1 MRVGH
6 DATAFVDVNQSGSR
20 VRVSFGDLSSAQMLA
35 LEARIDRWFR
45 HAHPEVRAEVRPS
58 GQTYSTTSSAAL
70 QPAAAGAIHASISE
84 VHSAVNLIFSHLGG
98 RNVAAMMWANLL
110 GVVAIAGLI
119 ALMLRNLGS
128 GLLSAAMNLIPLG
141 LAFAVWGLTVR
152 DVGLSLSVAAG
163 MTLGIL
169 DHNAVHLLS
178 AYYRHRRRLI
188 AHEPANA
195 HEPSDIHEP
204 SDTHEPVDVGAALR
218 ATLIEVGPGIL
229 VTNLSLMVG
238 FFMLALSSFQLNAQ
252 LGSFTVLTLGLA
264 LLVNLVFL
272 PAAVL
277 FRSLHRPHAAGI
289 LAVPHKYS
297 N

>member
-1 MRVGH
+1 MR
-6 DATAFVDVNQSGSR
+6 
-20 VRVSFGDLSSAQMLA
+20 
-35 LEARIDRWFR
+35 
-45 HAHPEVRAEVRPS
+45 
-58 GQTYSTTSSAAL
+58 
-70 QPAAAGAIHASISE
+70 AAARAIHASISE

-98 RNVAAMMWANLL
+98 RNVAAMMWANLI

-188 AHEPANA
+188 EHAPA
-195 HEPSDIHEP
+195 
-204 SDTHEPVDVGAALR
+204 DTHEPADVGAALR